1 MLVFFGGIAK
11 APIGVKTMSYHC
23 LLFDLDGTLVDSRA
37 DLANSVNLML
47 AELGRDPL
55 SSCRV
60 LNFVGEGARL
70 LVERSLTAS
79 SQLTPQPDEVDRALK
94 IFRRHYREHLL
105 DYTRVYPEVE
115 ETLALLRHLP
125 KAVVTNKPYE
135 FSVALLE
142 GLGMLS
148 QFKVVLGGDS
158 LPERK
163 PSPMMLLEAARGCGV
178 EPSACLMVGDTK
190 FDVSAGRAAGMKTCG
205 YIPGFR
211 GRTELAEAGAD
222 FLIERFSE
230 LCVLV
235 ECAQSQFLSESRA
248 VASAAQATAD

>member
-1 MLVFFGGIAK
+1 
-11 APIGVKTMSYHC
+11 MSYKC

-37 DLANSVNLML
+37 DLANSVNWML

-55 SSCRV
+55 SSCKV
-60 LNFVGEGARL
+60 VNFVGEGARL
-70 LVERSLTAS
+70 LVERSLAAS
-79 SQLTPQPDEVDRALK
+79 FGMPPQPDEVDSALN

-115 ETLALLRHLP
+115 ETLALLSHVP
-125 KAVVTNKPYE
+125 KAIVTNKPYE
-135 FSVALLE
+135 FTVALLE

-148 QFKVVLGGDS
+148 QFEVVLGGDS

-163 PSPMMLLEAARGCGV
+163 PSPLMLLEAAHICGV
-178 EPSACLMVGDTK
+178 NPANCLMVGDTK
-190 FDVSAGRAAGMKTCG
+190 FDVAAGRAAGMKTCG

-235 ECAQSQFLSESRA
+235 ECAKMQ
-248 VASAAQATAD
+248 VAAP